1 MAMLVALSLILV
13 MLINFPILPAIPFMK
28 YDPADIPILI
38 GSFLFGPMGGVIL
51 TAIVSILQGLFISG
65 DGGPIGIVMH
75 FLATGTFAFIAGF
88 IYQRTKTKRSAV
100 VGLICGALS
109 MTCVMVI
116 CNLLLTPIFLG
127 APMEK
132 VIELLL
138 PAIIPFNIKFCTS
151 QYLKGALILTVI
163 TTIRKVT
170 IDLENKAKQ
179 IAKDL
184 SIPYVTR
191 NNLGIDKI
199 KQQENTN
206 TVIVVKKDKLVLDL
220 PTGEMFFHP
229 NMAQVRMKRLRCGD
243 IDNMLEAMGGREF
256 LQNKTVLD
264 CTLGFASDAIISSYG
279 VGPKGKVIGLE
290 VNPLIA
296 LIVKDGLKTYLPTNY
311 DLKSA
316 MDNITVIN
324 QDYLSFLKEQED
336 NSFDVIYFD
345 PMFRHALTDSK
356 SLNPLR
362 QLADMR
368 AVSHEALNEAKRV
381 AKYRIVFKEN
391 SRSLEFSRLGFTK
404 ICGGKYAPIH
414 YGVIDLN

>member
-1 MAMLVALSLILV
+1 MKRIILTYTLAFSLLSAYAGEGGSPPLKNTDKSLLIDYVDPFIGTTNFGTTNPGAICPNGMMSVVPFNVMGSSENTYDKDARWWSTPYEYTNCFFTGYAHVNLSGVGCPELGSLLLMPTTGELNVDYKEYGSKYKDEQASPGYYSNYLTKYNVKTEVSATPRSGIARFTFPKGKSHILLNLGEGLTNESGAMLRRVSDSEV
-13 MLINFPILPAIPFMK
+13 E
-28 YDPADIPILI
+28 
-38 GSFLFGPMGGVIL
+38 GVKL
-51 TAIVSILQGLFISG
+51 L
-65 DGGPIGIVMH
+65 
-75 FLATGTFAFIAGF
+75 GTF
-88 IYQRTKTKRSAV
+88 
-100 VGLICGALS
+100 C
-109 MTCVMVI
+109 
-116 CNLLLTPIFLG
+116 
-127 APMEK
+127 
-132 VIELLL
+132 
-138 PAIIPFNIKFCTS
+138 
-151 QYLKGALILTVI
+151 
-163 TTIRKVT
+163 
-170 IDLENKAKQ
+170 
-179 IAKDL
+179 
-184 SIPYVTR
+184 
-191 NNLGIDKI
+191 
-199 KQQENTN
+199 
-206 TVIVVKKDKLVLDL
+206 
-220 PTGEMFFHP
+220 
-229 NMAQVRMKRLRCGD
+229 QVRMKRLRCGD

-368 AVSHEALNEAKRV
+368 AVNHEALNEAKRV